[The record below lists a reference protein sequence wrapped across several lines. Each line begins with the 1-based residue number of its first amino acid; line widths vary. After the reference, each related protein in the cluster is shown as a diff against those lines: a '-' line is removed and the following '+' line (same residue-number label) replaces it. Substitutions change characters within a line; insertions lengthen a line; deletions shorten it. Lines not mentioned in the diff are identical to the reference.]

1 MIEQATDGTDAV
13 SAAITRAR
21 EHTLTVR
28 LRGLAAACMTVISLM
43 LFSSYAVGEA
53 MPSASTA
60 LRLAGLV
67 ALGMY
72 VAASYTPTFARN
84 LHAFGLALVYSMA
97 ALAAAGAYLR
107 ENVAILGIMQT
118 MLLLLSSAI
127 LPWGL
132 RMQWAAVLPCAAFL
146 GATAWWIGPFEPHD
160 PDLPIFV
167 DAATAFA
174 LSLFVARG
182 TRTAFDNAAA
192 ENHRLQAAEAH
203 IRSLADALEAKVHA
217 RTAELEAA
225 LADQRS
231 LARAISHDLRQPLRH
246 IDGFTRMLAEEAG
259 ERLEATQLGHID
271 RVRMAT
277 ARMDHMVDALL
288 ELTRVAGEPIERTPV
303 DLTALAR
310 RIGATL
316 AEHETGRRVTLEVE
330 EGLQAVG
337 DPALVHNLL
346 HELLANAWKFTRGRD
361 PARVQVGRDNGA
373 FFVRDDGHGFDMRH
387 ATRLFGTFERLHHTD
402 EFEGEG
408 VGLAV
413 AQRIARRHGGRVWA
427 ESEPGRGATFFFTL
441 APGDAREPQG

>member
-1 MIEQATDGTDAV
+1 
-13 SAAITRAR
+13 
-21 EHTLTVR
+21 
-28 LRGLAAACMTVISLM
+28 MTVIALV

-67 ALGMY
+67 ALGVY
-72 VAASYTPTFARN
+72 VASSYTPSFATH
-84 LHAFGLALVYSMA
+84 LHTLGLALVYSMA

-107 ENVAILGIMQT
+107 GNLAILGIMQT
-118 MLLLLSSAI
+118 MLLLLSSAV
-127 LPWGL
+127 LPWGVQ
-132 RMQWAAVLPCAAFL
+132 MQLAAVFPCAALL

-160 PDLPIFV
+160 PNLPIFV
-167 DAATAFA
+167 DSAAAFA

-192 ENHRLQAAEAH
+192 ENYRLEDAQAQ

-246 IDGFTRMLAEEAG
+246 IDGFTRMLAEDAG
-259 ERLEATQLGHID
+259 ERLVATELDHID
-271 RVRMAT
+271 HVRMAT

-288 ELTRVAGEPIERTPV
+288 ELTRVAGEPIERKPV
-303 DLTALAR
+303 DLSAMAR
-310 RIGATL
+310 DIGATL
-316 AEHETGRRVTLEVE
+316 AERESGRTVTLEVE
-330 EGLQAVG
+330 DGLRAVG
-337 DPALVHNLL
+337 DPALVHNMLR
-346 HELLANAWKFTRGRD
+346 ELMANAWKFTRGSD
-361 PARVQVGRDNGA
+361 PSRVQVGRDNGA

-387 ATRLFGTFERLHHTD
+387 ATRMFDTFERLHHTD

-427 ESEPGRGATFFFTL
+427 DSEPGRGATFYFTL
-441 APGDAREPQG
+441 AAGNARESVVG